1 MKSLYTLFFTFL
13 SFSVYGQ
20 GFVFISEKNLGDVQE
35 VQGPVTTT
43 YMYLNRTDQS
53 WIITDVKA
61 SCDCIIPGWE
71 KKEIKAGEEGVLEV
85 RFDPVHKTG
94 QFTGLISVTVKPYP
108 EDVLASADLLYLNLT
123 ANVIPK
129 PKEIAE
135 MYPVKLGPL
144 RLKSNYVQFDT
155 VFTNSKRPIS
165 CLLYND
171 SPDTVVISGY
181 NVQPYITPSSRTR
194 LLPPRDTLSVE
205 FTIDGA
211 NADDWGMVYYP
222 VYILI
227 NGKTESDMAVTLYGY
242 RGDDIAGMS
251 EKQIKSAPKAVF
263 ESRDF
268 NFGTIQQGA
277 SVEHTFRIK
286 NIGKEDL
293 IIRKWKPGCGCTSSQ
308 PEKTI
313 LAPGESTESKAI
325 FHSAGQKGTIT
336 KSITVVTN
344 DPAEPIVTLFINGEV
359 QAQ

>member
-1 MKSLYTLFFTFL
+1 MKSLYILFLALF

-20 GFVFISEKNLGDVQE
+20 GFVFISENNLGDVHE
-35 VQGPVTTT
+35 AQGPVSAT
-43 YMYLNRTDQS
+43 YKYLNKTDQS

-61 SCDCIIPGWE
+61 SCECIVPGWE
-71 KKEIKAGEEGVLEV
+71 KKEIKSGEEGLVKV
-85 RFDPVHKTG
+85 KFDPIHKTG
-94 QFTGLISVTVKPYP
+94 NFTGLISVTVKAYP
-108 EDVLASADLLYLNLT
+108 EDVLASADILYLNLT

-144 RLKSNYVQFDT
+144 RIKSNYVQFDT
-155 VFTNSKRPIS
+155 VFTNSQRHIS

-181 NVQPYITPSSRTR
+181 NVQPYIFTASRTT
-194 LLPPRDTLSVE
+194 LIPPMDTLSVR

-211 NADDWGMVYYP
+211 NAEDWGMVYYP

-242 RGDDIAGMS
+242 RGDDIVGMS
-251 EKQIKSAPKAVF
+251 EKQLRSAPKAVF
-263 ESRDF
+263 ETRDF
-268 NFGTIQQGA
+268 HFGTIQQGE

-286 NIGKEDL
+286 NTGKEDL

-308 PEKTI
+308 PEKTT

-336 KSITVVTN
+336 KSISVVTN
-344 DPAEPIVTLFINGEV
+344 DPTEPMVTLFINGEV
-359 QAQ
+359 QVP